1 MGMSAMTTLKRFSVA
16 SVMAL
21 LVATARAADSSGRPF
36 IDNFLSGRF
45 TWSVGPPLVWPAVRS
60 EDPCHAIKDPS
71 IVRYLGQWHLF
82 CTIRS
87 RKRTHQIEYLF
98 VRGLDRRGQSRAPRA
113 QDQRRLLLRAGG
125 FLFHAAEKMVSHLSG
140 QRPVAQTGIATRLFH
155 NREPGG
161 PGFME
166 QTHAA
171 LRAAASPCD
180 GMD

>member
-71 IVRYLGQWHLF
+71 IVRYQGQWHLF

-87 RKRTHQIEYLF
+87 RKRTHQIEYLSF
-98 VRGLDRRGQSRAPRA
+98 ADWIDADKAERHVLKISDGYFCAPEVFYFTPQKKWYLICQVNDPSRKPALQPA
-113 QDQRRLLLRAGG
+113 
-125 FLFHAAEKMVSHLSG
+125 FS
-140 QRPVAQTGIATRLFH
+140 ATTDIT
-155 NREPGG
+155 E
-161 PGFME
+161 
-166 QTHAA
+166 
-171 LRAAASPCD
+171 
-180 GMD
+180 